1 MCTRELYAE
10 WDNKF
15 SRIHC
20 FSVAAFTIC
29 RSSSSVSSRID
40 AVISRMREISICVC
54 PTDDANGYDMVMEW
68 VFPVSRPPH
77 SSNDVQMEMTN
88 KEIE

>member
-1 MCTRELYAE
+1 MRNEITNFPE
-10 WDNKF
+10 F
-15 SRIHC
+15 TVSR
-20 FSVAAFTIC
+20 SPRSRIC

-68 VFPVSRPPH
+68 VFPVSRSPH
-77 SSNDVQMEMTN
+77 CNNDVQMEMTN